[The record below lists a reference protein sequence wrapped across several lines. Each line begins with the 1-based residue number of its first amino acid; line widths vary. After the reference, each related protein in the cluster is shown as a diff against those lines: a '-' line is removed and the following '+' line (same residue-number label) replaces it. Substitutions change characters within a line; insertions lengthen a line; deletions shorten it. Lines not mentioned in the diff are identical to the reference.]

1 MLGDRCRGPTSKV
14 QIDRKGMVMVT
25 MVVLVVGGG
34 ARHKSLQVA
43 VHFETMVPR
52 VSYHNMA
59 VRGEGQA
66 LGAIKRVR

>member
-1 MLGDRCRGPTSKV
+1 MGDRCRCPTGKV
-14 QIDRKGMVMVT
+14 QVDRNGMV
-25 MVVLVVGGG
+25 VVVVGGRG

-52 VSYHNMA
+52 VCYHNMA

-66 LGAIKRVR
+66 LGTIKRVR